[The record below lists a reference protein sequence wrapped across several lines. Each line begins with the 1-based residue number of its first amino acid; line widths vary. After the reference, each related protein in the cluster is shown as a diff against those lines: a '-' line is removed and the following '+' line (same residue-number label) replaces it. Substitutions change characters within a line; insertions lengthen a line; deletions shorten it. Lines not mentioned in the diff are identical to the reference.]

1 MLRRRKQHATSVA
14 PRGAARRDGPRN
26 GRLRALRA
34 LNLTALGMAAY
45 AVYRSRPS
53 RLSEENRRLQQAKRR
68 LELENDELTLQS
80 HTDSL
85 TGLSNRRYFFE
96 HIEQDAALVDRFHQ
110 EARAHNAPK
119 DGIDCLFLFFDLD
132 DFKEVNDRYGH
143 EVGDRVL
150 VQVRWLL
157 ENTFRETDGLIRWGG
172 DEFLVVGNHTNRN
185 AASQVAERLRRQ
197 VAEHRFQLGH
207 GKTVRLT
214 CSIGFAC
221 YPFLPEDPKRF
232 SWRDVL
238 TLADRAQ
245 YVAKHG
251 GRNAWVGL
259 LPSEETVRVPREA
272 ISTRI
277 ATDTEGMLEDGS
289 LAVET
294 SRDQGSAAVLRGV

>member
-1 MLRRRKQHATSVA
+1 MRRRRKQHVSSAGS
-14 PRGAARRDGPRN
+14 RNARNPVL
-26 GRLRALRA
+26 RLLSFA
-34 LNLTALGMAAY
+34 ALGMAAY
-45 AVYRSRPS
+45 AAYRSRPS
-53 RLSEENRRLQQAKRR
+53 RLVEENRRLLEAKRQ
-68 LELENDELTLQS
+68 LELENHELTLQS

-85 TGLSNRRYFFE
+85 TGLCNRRYFFE

-110 EARAHNAPK
+110 DTHLRDAPK
-119 DGIDCLFLFFDLD
+119 EGIDCLFLFIDLD

-172 DEFLVVGNHTNRN
+172 DEFLVVANHTNRD
-185 AASQVAERLRRQ
+185 AAPHVAERLRRQ

-207 GKTVRLT
+207 GATVRLT

-221 YPFLPEDPKRF
+221 YPFLTQDPKRF
-232 SWRDVL
+232 AWRDVL

-259 LPSEETVRVPREA
+259 LPSDKTASVPAAA
-272 ISTRI
+272 ISSRI
-277 ATDTEGMLEDGS
+277 ATDTEGMIEDGS

-294 SRDQGSAAVLRGV
+294 SRSSGNAAILRGL

>member
-1 MLRRRKQHATSVA
+1 MRRKRKEVASITGSRRRSH
-14 PRGAARRDGPRN
+14 PL
-26 GRLRALRA
+26 LRVLHFA
-34 LNLTALGMAAY
+34 ALGMAAY

-53 RLSEENRRLQQAKRR
+53 RLVEENRRLERAKRR
-68 LELENDELTLQS
+68 LELENHELTLQS

-85 TGLSNRRYFFE
+85 TGLCNRRYFLE
-96 HIEQDAALVDRFHQ
+96 HIEQDVALVDRFHQ
-110 EARAHNAPK
+110 EAVARDAPRE
-119 DGIDCLFLFFDLD
+119 GIDCLFLFFDLD

-143 EVGDRVL
+143 GVGDRVL

-172 DEFLVVGNHTNRN
+172 DEFLVVGNHTSRE
-185 AASQVAERLRRQ
+185 AAPQIAERLRRQ

-207 GKTVRLT
+207 GDTLRLS

-221 YPFLPEDPKRF
+221 YPFLAEDPKRF
-232 SWRDVL
+232 PWRDVL

-251 GRNAWVGL
+251 GGDAWVGL
-259 LPSEETVRVPREA
+259 LPSEKSVSVPPEV

-277 ATDTEGMLEDGS
+277 ATDTEGMIEDGS

-294 SRDQGSAAVLRGV
+294 SRGSGSTAALRGL